1 MTDVPN
7 IRYLEAQNLTKAFD
21 ENLVVDAAS
30 FGIEEGK
37 TLALLGPS
45 GCGKTTLLRLVAG
58 LLEADRGMVT
68 LAGETLTGPGVHVAP
83 ERRRVG
89 MVFQDWALF
98 PHLTVERNVGYGLTT
113 EEVTAGRAREALAM
127 VGLERFGDRYPHDLS
142 GGQAQRVA
150 VARALAPRPRVLLLD
165 EPFSNLDTEFR
176 IKLRA
181 EVAALMR
188 EVGMTAV
195 FVTHDQEEAFV
206 VGDQVAVMRRGRIE
220 QQGTPTDVYEHP
232 ATPWLAGFVGEANLV
247 PAVGRGETADTMFGP
262 VRLLEAAIGPCL
274 LVIRPEHLLIGNG
287 DDGVVNGVEFYGHDT
302 AYAVGYAGTDL
313 QVRGMAAPR
322 FQPGDGISLTYSGPE
337 VVAFPRSEDHLAA
350 VSMSH

>member
-1 MTDVPN
+1 MIDY
-7 IRYLEAQNLTKAFD
+7 RYLEAGRLTKSFGD
-21 ENLVVDAAS
+21 NVVVDAAS

-58 LLEADRGMVT
+58 LLEADDGIVS

-98 PHLTVERNVGYGLTT
+98 PHLTVEKNVAYGLTGD
-113 EEVTAGRAREALAM
+113 ELAGGRAREALAM
-127 VGLERFGDRYPHDLS
+127 VGLEQFGDRYPHDLS

-176 IKLRA
+176 VKLRG
-181 EVAALMR
+181 EVASLMR

-206 VGDQVAVMRRGRIE
+206 VGDQVAVMRRGHIE
-220 QQGTPTDVYEHP
+220 QQGTPTEVYEHP
-232 ATPWLAGFVGEANLV
+232 ASPWLASFVGEANLV
-247 PAVGRGETADTMFGP
+247 PAVGRGQTADTMFGP
-262 VRLLEAAIGPCL
+262 VRLKDAATGPCL

-287 DDGVVNGVEFYGHDT
+287 EDGTVDGVEFYGHDT
-302 AYAVGYAGTDL
+302 SYAVTFADTDL

-322 FQPGDGISLTYSGPE
+322 FQPGDHISLTYSGPE
-337 VVAFPRSEDHLAA
+337 VVAFSSADAQLVGSSPAY
-350 VSMSH
+350 

>member
-1 MTDVPN
+1 MSDVLN
-7 IRYLEAQNLTKAFD
+7 HRYLEAHRLTKSFG
-21 ENLVVDAAS
+21 ENLVVDSAS
-30 FGIEEGK
+30 LGIEEGK

-58 LLEADRGMVT
+58 LLEADQGLVT
-68 LAGETLTGPGVHVAP
+68 LAGQTLTGPGVHVAP

-98 PHLTVERNVGYGLTT
+98 PHLTVEKNVAYGLST
-113 EEVTAGRAREALAM
+113 EEITAGRSREALAM
-127 VGLERFGDRYPHDLS
+127 VGLDEFGDRYPHDLS

-181 EVAALMR
+181 EVASLMR
-188 EVGMTAV
+188 DVGMTAV

-206 VGDQVAVMRRGRIE
+206 VGDQVAIMRGGRIE

-247 PAVGRGETADTMFGP
+247 AAVGRGEIADTMFGP
-262 VRLLEAAIGPCL
+262 VRLLEAATGPCL

-287 DDGVVNGVEFYGHDT
+287 HDGVVNGVDFYGHDT
-302 AYAVGYAGTDL
+302 AYAVAYAGTDL
-313 QVRGMAAPR
+313 LVRGMASPR
-322 FQPGDGISLTYSGPE
+322 FRPGDGISLTYSGPD
-337 VVAFPRSEDHLAA
+337 VVAFRQAEDQLAA
-350 VSMSH
+350 APAGY

>member
-1 MTDVPN
+1 MMND
-7 IRYLEAQNLTKAFD
+7 RYLEAAELTKSFG
-21 ENLVVDAAS
+21 ENVVVDAAS

-58 LLEADRGMVT
+58 LLEADLGIVT

-98 PHLTVERNVGYGLTT
+98 PHLTVEKNVAYGLTAD
-113 EEVTAGRAREALAM
+113 EVAGGRSREALSM
-127 VGLERFGDRYPHDLS
+127 VGLSQFGDRYPHDLS

-176 IKLRA
+176 IKLRG
-181 EVAALMR
+181 EVALLMR

-206 VGDQVAVMRRGRIE
+206 VGDQVAVMRRGHIE
-220 QQGTPTDVYEHP
+220 QQGTPTEVYEYP
-232 ATPWLAGFVGEANLV
+232 ATPWLASFVGEANLV
-247 PAVGRGETADTMFGP
+247 PAVGRGAIADTMFGP
-262 VRLLEAAIGPCL
+262 VRLLEVSTGPCL

-287 DDGVVNGVEFYGHDT
+287 DDGTVSGVEFYGHDT
-302 AYAVGYAGTDL
+302 AYTVTFAGTDL

-322 FQPGDGISLTYSGPE
+322 FRPGNRVSLTYSGPE
-337 VVAFPRSEDHLAA
+337 VVAFSQPDGQREAAAA
-350 VSMSH
+350 VH

>member
-1 MTDVPN
+1 MN
-7 IRYLEAQNLTKAFD
+7 HRYLEAGSLTKRFD
-21 ENLVVDAAS
+21 DQLVVDSAS
-30 FGIEEGK
+30 FGVEEGQ

-58 LLEADRGMVT
+58 LLEADDGT
-68 LAGETLTGPGVHVAP
+68 LALAGEPLTGPGVHVAP

-98 PHLTVERNVGYGLTT
+98 PHLTVEKNVAYGLTGD
-113 EEVTAGRAREALAM
+113 ELARGRAREALAM
-127 VGLERFGDRYPHDLS
+127 VGLSDFGSRYPHDLS

-181 EVAALMR
+181 EVASLMR
-188 EVGMTAV
+188 GVGMTAV

-206 VGDQVAVMRRGRIE
+206 VGDQVAVMRAGRIE
-220 QQGTPTDVYEHP
+220 QQGTPTELYEYP

-247 PAVGRGETADTMFGP
+247 PAIASGTTADTVFGT
-262 VRLLEAAIGPCL
+262 VRLRDAGSGPCL

-287 DDGVVNGVEFYGHDT
+287 DEGTVTGVEFYGHDT
-302 AYAVGYAGTDL
+302 SYAVAFAGEDL
-313 QVRGMAAPR
+313 EVRGMAAPR
-322 FQPGDGISLTYSGPE
+322 FQPGDAISLTYSGPE
-337 VVAFPRSEDHLAA
+337 AVAFARSGGHLAPA
-350 VSMSH
+350 STGY